1 MRLPNSE
8 HFSRPWR
15 IHELTAD
22 FRLEDVWVLPTP
34 GRPDDFQRLVQVM
47 ATFDPSKSPSGA
59 VSTLVAIHLGWVPD
73 QTGGY
78 RGQMAV
84 LVKRNGSS
92 GPVTWPRSG
101 RSAT

>member
-47 ATFDPSKSPSGA
+47 ATSDPSIA
-59 VSTLVAIHLGWVPD
+59 FSTCRAARRVHA
-73 QTGGY
+73 
-78 RGQMAV
+78 
-84 LVKRNGSS
+84 SS
-92 GPVTWPRSG
+92 
-101 RSAT
+101 